1 MEVRLRHLPGGETR
15 ASANDR
21 SSGFSFPTLLE
32 LLDEEQQLVSRR
44 YILVLDQS
52 QRQNASSPFRDVD
65 PTFFLSIRNNA
76 TTGSDYYYRV
86 MSCLCLVAVARQ
98 LSIRVRSHS
107 RRMPID
113 PAAVREASLVP
124 NRVRQVATLFFKA
137 LPYFE

>member
-32 LLDEEQQLVSRR
+32 LLDEEQQLVYRR
-44 YILVLDQS
+44 YLLVLDQS

-65 PTFFLSIRNNA
+65 PTFFLSIQNNA
-76 TTGSDYYYRV
+76 TDYYYRI

-98 LSIRVRSHS
+98 LSIRVPFHS

-124 NRVRQVATLFFKA
+124 NRVRQVATL
-137 LPYFE
+137 YF

>member
-1 MEVRLRHLPGGETR
+1 MEVRLRHLSGGETR

-21 SSGFSFPTLLE
+21 SSGFSFPTLPE
-32 LLDEEQQLVSRR
+32 LLDEEQQLVYRR
-44 YILVLDQS
+44 YLLVLDQS

-76 TTGSDYYYRV
+76 TTGSDYYYRI

-98 LSIRVRSHS
+98 LSIRVPFHS

-124 NRVRQVATLFFKA
+124 NRVRQVATL
-137 LPYFE
+137 YF

>member
-1 MEVRLRHLPGGETR
+1 MEVRLRHLSGGETR

-32 LLDEEQQLVSRR
+32 LLDEEQQLVYRR
-44 YILVLDQS
+44 YLLVLDQS

-124 NRVRQVATLFFKA
+124 NRVRQVATL
-137 LPYFE
+137 YF